1 MQLQLSWIDLAIVL
15 LYVGGTIVAG
25 TVARSAIKGVSDFLV
40 AGRTLK
46 THMAVATMV
55 STGLGLV
62 TVMYF
67 AEEGFRNG
75 FAPFLIGVIATV
87 VHIVIGKT
95 GFIVSRLRH
104 LKVMT
109 VPEFY
114 EIKYTRGVRLL
125 GGCILALAGTLN
137 MSLFPILGSKF
148 VVGFTGL
155 GMEYVKPVMIA
166 MLVVVVVYTLMG
178 GMVSVVLTDF
188 AQFIL
193 LTVGFLFGTYFILA
207 HPDLGWSN
215 IVSSLETHKGGI
227 AFDPIANIDYGWI
240 FIFYFVSVSFIGIV
254 WQPEMSR
261 PLSTEDSRVARR
273 IFWIQGLT
281 SVGRAVIPMFWGIA
295 AFAYTRLPSYT
306 GGYAEDGQ
314 TAMPEMMGQILP
326 IGVAGLL
333 LAGMFAAFMSTHDS
347 YLLAWSGVIV
357 RDIISPIKA
366 MRARSSQ
373 ERGDDDTWGGLSSR
387 EEVLWTRL
395 LVVLLAAILGVVG
408 VYYIDNLP
416 ETAFKFMY
424 ITGTIYF
431 AGAVGTVA
439 LGLYWKGA
447 NKVGAY
453 CALILGAAAP
463 INFLVMNI
471 FPESVPGWLDPLVE
485 NSNLSALASLIL
497 GGLGMI
503 VGSLLTRY
511 SHPPRALDFSDMK

>member
-67 AEEGFRNG
+67 AEEGFKNG

-166 MLVVVVVYTLMG
+166 MLLVVVVYTLMG

-240 FIFYFVSVSFIGIV
+240 FIFYFVSVSFIGVV

-347 YLLAWSGVIV
+347 YLLAWN
-357 RDIISPIKA
+357 
-366 MRARSSQ
+366 
-373 ERGDDDTWGGLSSR
+373 
-387 EEVLWTRL
+387 RL
-395 LVVLLAAILGVVG
+395 PWLRVQSLV
-408 VYYIDNLP
+408 
-416 ETAFKFMY
+416 
-424 ITGTIYF
+424 
-431 AGAVGTVA
+431 
-439 LGLYWKGA
+439 
-447 NKVGAY
+447 
-453 CALILGAAAP
+453 
-463 INFLVMNI
+463 
-471 FPESVPGWLDPLVE
+471 
-485 NSNLSALASLIL
+485 
-497 GGLGMI
+497 
-503 VGSLLTRY
+503 
-511 SHPPRALDFSDMK
+511 

>member
-1 MQLQLSWIDLAIVL
+1 MSVQLSWIDLTIVMV
-15 LYVGGTIVAG
+15 YVGATILVGTL
-25 TVARSAIKGVSDFLV
+25 ARTAIKGISDFLV

-67 AEEGFRNG
+67 AEEGFENG
-75 FAPFLIGVIATV
+75 FALFIVGVIATL

-104 LKVMT
+104 LQVMT

-114 EIKYTRGVRLL
+114 EVKYSRGVRLL
-125 GGCILALAGTLN
+125 GGIILALAGTLN
-137 MSLFPILGSKF
+137 MGLFPILGSKF

-155 GMEYVKPVMIA
+155 DPQYVNYVMIA
-166 MLVVVVVYTLMG
+166 MLVVVVFYTLMG

-193 LTVGFLFGTYFILA
+193 LTGGFLFGTYFILA
-207 HPDLGWSN
+207 HPDLGWDN
-215 IVSSLETHKGGI
+215 IVSSLEAHKGAV
-227 AFDPIANIDYGWI
+227 AFDTVANESMGWI
-240 FIFYFVSVSFIGIV
+240 FIFYFVCISFVGIV

-261 PLSTEDSRVARR
+261 PLSTEDSSVARR

-281 SVGRAVIPMFWGIA
+281 SVGRAVIPIFWGAA
-295 AFAYTRLPSYT
+295 AFAYTHLPSYA
-306 GGYAEDGQ
+306 GKYAKDGAY
-314 TAMPEMMGQILP
+314 AMPEMLGQILP
-326 IGVAGLL
+326 VGLAGLL

-357 RDIISPIKA
+357 RDVISPIKA
-366 MRARSSQ
+366 ML
-373 ERGDDDTWGGLSSR
+373 RGSAQDRRGDDTWGGLTGER
-387 EEVLWTRL
+387 EIYWTRFF
-395 LVVLLAAILGVVG
+395 VVLLAVFLAAFGI
-408 VYYIDNLP
+408 YYEMP
-416 ETAFKFMY
+416 ETAFRFMY

-453 CALILGAAAP
+453 CALVLGAAAP
-463 INFLVMNI
+463 INFLVMKM
-471 FPESVPGWLDPLVE
+471 FPEIVPELLVPLVE
-485 NSNLSALASLIL
+485 SSNLPALLSLFL
-497 GGLGMI
+497 GGAGMI
-503 VGSLLTRY
+503 VGSLLTRK
-511 SHPPRALDFSDMK
+511 SHPPRPLDFSGMK

>member
-1 MQLQLSWIDLAIVL
+1 MQLSWIDLAIVL
-15 LYVGGTIVAG
+15 LYVGGTIAAG
-25 TVARSAIKGVSDFLV
+25 TIARSAIKGVSDFLV

-67 AEEGFRNG
+67 AEEGFKNG
-75 FAPFLIGVIATV
+75 FAPFIIGVIATV
-87 VHIVIGKT
+87 VHIAIGKT

-155 GMEYVKPVMIA
+155 DMVYVKPVMIA
-166 MLVVVVVYTLMG
+166 MLAVVVVYTLMG

-193 LTVGFLFGTYFILA
+193 LTIGFLFGTYFILV

-215 IVSSLETHKGGI
+215 IVASIETHKGAS

-240 FIFYFVSVSFIGIV
+240 FVFYFVCVSFIGIV
-254 WQPEMSR
+254 WQPEVSR
-261 PLSTEDSRVARR
+261 PLSTEDAQVARR

-281 SVGRAVIPMFWGIA
+281 SVGRAVIPMFWGVA

-306 GGYAEDGQ
+306 GSYKFDGQ

-366 MRARSSQ
+366 IRAGASQ
-373 ERGDDDTWGGLSSR
+373 ERGDDDTWGGLTSR
-387 EEVLWTRL
+387 EEILWTRC
-395 LVVLLAAILGVVG
+395 LVVALAGILGVVG

-447 NKVGAY
+447 NSVGAY

-463 INFLVMNI
+463 INFLVMNM
-471 FPESVPGWLDPLVE
+471 FPESVPGWLEPLVE
-485 NSNLSALASLIL
+485 NSNLSALTSLIL

-503 VGSLLTRY
+503 VGSLLTQK